1 MILSKFKKSKINSG
15 CSSKGETP
23 QKEGDTLII
32 KERENSVARK
42 TEGILK
48 KEPL

>member
-1 MILSKFKKSKINSG
+1 MSGSDFKQIQKKSKINSG

-32 KERENSVARK
+32 KERENSCRQRK
-42 TEGILK
+42 ERRHS
-48 KEPL
+48 